1 MTKKL
6 VGKFIFFDL
15 FAPFHLFVYNAHSS
29 FKVHDK
35 VNCPLNVY
43 CFILCLFLLLLLFHF
58 KTNLERKKKKL
69 YQVSTFLQKLT
80 LNKSY

>member
-58 KTNLERKKKKL
+58 KTNLERKKRNYIKFQL
-69 YQVSTFLQKLT
+69 FYRSLH
-80 LNKSY
+80 